1 MREEFNQ
8 ESDEEIT
15 KLVQSGKTEFFGI
28 LVERYEE
35 KIKCY
40 SKRFLSNH
48 QDIEDV
54 VQEIFLKAYENIQ
67 SFDPK
72 RKFSSWLYRIA
83 HNELVN
89 ALKKKKHFSFDLDTF
104 LPYLSGDNHLDEGI
118 DFQRMKEV
126 LDQCLEKLEPK
137 YREPI
142 IFFYFENFSYQEISD
157 ILQIPVSTVGVRIKR
172 AKEKIKKLINKNY
185 GK

>member
-1 MREEFNQ
+1 MEGRYRQ
-8 ESDEEIT
+8 KSDEKIVES
-15 KLVQSGKTEFFGI
+15 VQSGEVELFGI

-35 KIKCY
+35 KIKRY

-67 SFDPK
+67 SFDSK
-72 RKFSSWLYRIA
+72 RKFSSWFYRIA

-157 ILQIPVSTVGVRIKR
+157 ILQIPVSTVGVGIKR